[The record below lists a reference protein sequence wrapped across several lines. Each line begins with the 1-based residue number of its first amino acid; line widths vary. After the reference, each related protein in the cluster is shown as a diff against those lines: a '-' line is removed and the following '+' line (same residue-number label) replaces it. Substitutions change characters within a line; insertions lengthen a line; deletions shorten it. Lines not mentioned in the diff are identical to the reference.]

1 MCFLVARDSGL
12 LFFLLGFVFR
22 FAQSLGMTLVRRRRI
37 FTIRTYGGVVELL
50 DDDMH
55 VREAG
60 HFL

>member
-1 MCFLVARDSGL
+1 MIVVYYF
-12 LFFLLGFVFR
+12 FFLGFLR

-50 DDDMH
+50 DIDMH

>member
-1 MCFLVARDSGL
+1 MIVVYY
-12 LFFLLGFVFR
+12 FFFCGVFR

>member
-1 MCFLVARDSGL
+1 MCFLLPVIVVYYF
-12 LFFLLGFVFR
+12 FFLGFFR

>member
-1 MCFLVARDSGL
+1 MVYY
-12 LFFLLGFVFR
+12 FFFWGFFR

-50 DDDMH
+50 DDGMH